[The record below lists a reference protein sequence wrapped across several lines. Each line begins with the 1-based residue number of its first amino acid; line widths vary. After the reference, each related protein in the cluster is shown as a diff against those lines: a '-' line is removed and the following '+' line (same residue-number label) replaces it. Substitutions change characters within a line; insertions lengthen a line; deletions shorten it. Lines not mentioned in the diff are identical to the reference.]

1 MSATTV
7 FSPRVILGWIAAVA
21 ATFALSI
28 YLMAFGGGDTSR
40 NAVGPSAFSRSAI
53 GYAGLAELIGRLGI
67 TVVKGRSGDAREIG
81 PGKLLIV
88 AEPPLATAEEQGRFA
103 FADADRVLVIL
114 PKWRGYRSRS
124 HAGWIEDAALWPT
137 GVADQAIVKSGATG
151 ATARV
156 VRPERWTTN
165 ALGASPQLDALVQ
178 VVRGGDL
185 RPIVAAG
192 DQVLVGERIDRGR
205 RIWILSDPDML
216 SNQGAADGGQ
226 RRIRNPARQRIAGAP
241 GRGRFRR
248 ALVRGYRAPSANPL
262 TLMFQFPFVIV
273 TVQVMAAAALLLW
286 ATMARFGLPEPVS
299 ALLDAGKQGL
309 VRNAA
314 NLLRYSGRPEII
326 VASYVRSTIRGT
338 ARQLRS
344 PPGLDWRGLVAWLA
358 RVGTA
363 RGVAVDFPALVRRA
377 EDLATSKPES
387 AAALVEIAR
396 DTYRW
401 KQEILNGP

>member
-114 PKWRGYRSRS
+114 PKWRGYRSQS
-124 HAGWIEDAALWPT
+124 HAGWIEGATLWPA
-137 GVADQAIVKSGATG
+137 GVADQAIAKSGATG

-165 ALGASPQLDALVQ
+165 ALGVSPQLDVLVQ

-185 RPIVAAG
+185 RPIVAVG

-216 SNQGAADGGQ
+216 SNQGLLTGGNAEFA
-226 RRIRNPARQRIAGAP
+226 IRLVNALRAP
-241 GRGRFRR
+241 QGGVVFDES
-248 ALVRGYRAPSANPL
+248 VRGYRAPSANPL
-262 TLMFQFPFVIV
+262 TLMFQFPFIIV
-273 TVQVMAAAALLLW
+273 TIQVLAAAALLLW
-286 ATMARFGLPEPVS
+286 ATMTRFGLPEPAA
-299 ALLDAGKQGL
+299 ALFDAGKQGL

-314 NLLRYSGRPEII
+314 NLLRYSSRPEII
-326 VASYVRSTIRGT
+326 VASYVRATIRGT

-344 PPGLDWRGLVAWLA
+344 PPGLDWRGLVAWLV

-363 RGVAVDFPALVRRA
+363 RGVAVDFPGLVRRA